1 MGIDK
6 VGIDKVGIDK
16 VGINPN
22 SYQSCVDRL
31 SLFLSI
37 LKQKTMHSV
46 RSITNIPH
54 FQFPVIFLQ
63 LFFGGLQAS

>member
-1 MGIDK
+1 M
-6 VGIDKVGIDK
+6 GIDKVGIDK

-37 LKQKTMHSV
+37 TKQKTCMHSV
-46 RSITNIPH
+46 RSITNVPH